1 MKKHIRICFDFFHRN
16 KLKAFALLVIMVS
29 ASTIFL
35 NMVANIECYNEG
47 KRFYSRL
54 DPERTDLIT
63 LYDDYLS
70 YYYIGQGKLTEEN
83 ATEYEQIAPNMS
95 GGNYDGRAFQK
106 SFIEFMKKKDVYAHI
121 KKLPAV
127 DKVYSFSAVDMG
139 SVHYNNTDSDMYF
152 ADKDTYEVFNYRLS
166 SGCWF
171 KDFKGESKY
180 PECVVCGPN
189 FSGVNVGDDIEI
201 KFLAE
206 KKAKKIHVIGKVA
219 APYATYDIVGDMS
232 QGMTY
237 SNRVFLLNDKKSL
250 DMFGERS
257 LYGFPTSA
265 FVTYKDNATDVQIQ
279 ECRDYYSSIYKD
291 AKDITLEGY
300 VSGEDLF
307 EALNGVIDFSIQQ
320 TFQNS
325 MLFLGTATLMFVII
339 SILMVK
345 TKQNEYNIHTI
356 CGSSK
361 KNSFLYSLF
370 AMGFIS
376 VLAGL
381 ICSIYLMVFNY
392 FLINDLLPES
402 GNDFYINAVCYIA
415 LWLYLIITTAIST
428 IVPYIMVFRK
438 KMTLM
443 TLYRKN
449 K

>member
-1 MKKHIRICFDFFHRN
+1 
-16 KLKAFALLVIMVS
+16 
-29 ASTIFL
+29 
-35 NMVANIECYNEG
+35 
-47 KRFYSRL
+47 
-54 DPERTDLIT
+54 
-63 LYDDYLS
+63 
-70 YYYIGQGKLTEEN
+70 
-83 ATEYEQIAPNMS
+83 
-95 GGNYDGRAFQK
+95 
-106 SFIEFMKKKDVYAHI
+106 
-121 KKLPAV
+121 
-127 DKVYSFSAVDMG
+127 
-139 SVHYNNTDSDMYF
+139 
-152 ADKDTYEVFNYRLS
+152 
-166 SGCWF
+166 
-171 KDFKGESKY
+171 
-180 PECVVCGPN
+180 
-189 FSGVNVGDDIEI
+189 
-201 KFLAE
+201 
-206 KKAKKIHVIGKVA
+206 
-219 APYATYDIVGDMS
+219 
-232 QGMTY
+232 MTY

-300 VSGEDLF
+300 VSCEDLF